1 MAGLNPNYDQTI
13 TLFSCL
19 KGADNP
25 DGNVDVWYKTVL
37 PECFFKCQQNAIQ
50 SGTSS
55 QMAGTYTARVPAS
68 TKYRPYAEWI
78 KIPAASRGQYF
89 TGNLGDVIILG
100 NSAEAISNA
109 SPNTATQALSR
120 NKPNAFKVTAFSDNS
135 GAIQLHYRFGG

>member
-1 MAGLNPNYDQTI
+1 MSGLNPNYDQTI
-13 TLFSCL
+13 TLFNCL

-25 DGNVDVWYKTVL
+25 DGNTDVWYKTVL
-37 PECFFKCQQNAIQ
+37 PDCFYKCQQSAVT

-55 QMAGTYTARVPAS
+55 QMAATYIARVPAS
-68 TKYRPYAEWI
+68 TRYRPYAEWV

-100 NSAEAISNA
+100 NSAETISNA
-109 SPNTATQALSR
+109 SPNTASQVLSR
-120 NKPNAFKVTAFSDNS
+120 NKPSAFKATAFSDNS